1 MKTAGLWHSA
11 VYFSFMKRPFYDIK
25 TSVQALSIVCK
36 GAISNLKKLV
46 SSVSRIKRIKSLI
59 FLTKFLAKF
68 LTLVPYKYSNK
79 FNSFICFHLLGFPP
93 IVRQNLFCSSLI
105 LWSIFHLSV
114 HSTLTCRKKQYG
126 GRVTVLVETQEKVS
140 PRVV

>member
-105 LWSIFHLSV
+105 LWSIFHLCLL
-114 HSTLTCRKKQYG
+114 STLTCRKKQYG